1 MDDAPQKPKTVS
13 ILKTL
18 AVLPSGTQGPDL
30 DAAELSQYLNEHY
43 KTSFEEDRNAHHRLR
58 DELYRDGGVQ
68 HMNGI
73 IERLFKDKTVQD
85 LRKAVVPL
93 ARFNNVIKRIVNEM
107 STVYSEPARRVVG
120 ETTETEAAQLAQVDA
135 VMNDGADPASIRIE
149 TPNNDAYQ
157 AVLEAVCMDERMV
170 EVGRLLNLHRA
181 LLVGFRV
188 RMKPNG
194 EREPTIDIATPANVR
209 AITHP
214 NDESL
219 VIGWLIKTCHKTA
232 RDSQEVPV
240 WMLWTDHESIAL
252 RDDLSVIPGSWQEHK
267 LGVCPWVPVTLGP
280 PSSGFWPGSE
290 GADLVAGQ
298 ETIWL
303 EGVLLIKESKSATK
317 QTIIQGDG
325 TNMARGQTLDTEAP
339 AELAD
344 GQSAT
349 TVDMSMDLDLFKGA
363 ASHVLDSLALNYG
376 LLPAVARGQQAESAE
391 ARELQRLPLKEIR
404 RRQQVPLRRFE
415 FRFACVMSAVL
426 AVDLPAMN
434 FVVEDW
440 RIEFAESE
448 TPLDPIAE
456 QDLFEKRRAAG
467 LDNTVDMIIRKRPG
481 LDEDGAWEIVDHNIA
496 VETKRNAKMRPLMSI
511 SGSMGASTP
520 DGNAPSFEANRG
532 EPTDPKKDP
541 GDEGGSTP
549 AQPAA

>member
-43 KTSFEEDRNAHHRLR
+43 KTSVEEDRNAHHRLR
-58 DELYRDGGVQ
+58 DELYRDGGIA
-68 HMNGI
+68 HMNSVI
-73 IERLFKDKTVQD
+73 DRLFKDTTVRD

-135 VMNDGADPASIRIE
+135 VMNDGADPASIQIE

-252 RDDLSVIPGSWQEHK
+252 RDDLSVIPGSWQEHG

-481 LDEDGAWEIVDHNIA
+481 LDEDGAWEIVDHNIT
-496 VETKRNAKMRPLMSI
+496 VETKRNAKMRPLMQI

-520 DGNAPSFEANRG
+520 DGNAPTFAENRG
-532 EPTDPKKDP
+532 KPAND
-541 GDEGGSTP
+541 GS
-549 AQPAA
+549 QDLAAIAKEVLDAN